1 MQCDKMVGTAATI
14 TSPGENKIDNP
25 LVDINTEH
33 MVRKGL

>member
-14 TSPGENKIDNP
+14 TSPGENKIANP